1 MSPDAAG
8 GVIDTRVWGTGQS
21 TSLSGALCMDDTRVA
36 WRLHWSQRLGLI
48 SSSLTLRRSSF
59 VTAKPI
65 NQDDT
70 NRVADIAH
78 WPDIAEQRGLRQ
90 PESRRITVISFKAAA
105 KPDRRAESRE
115 NSPCQMTL
123 ASMFRVLYR
132 QNFTGHVLN

>member
-1 MSPDAAG
+1 MLREESSIQGFGVPASQQASAG
-8 GVIDTRVWGTGQS
+8 RCAWM
-21 TSLSGALCMDDTRVA
+21 APRVA
-36 WRLHWSQRLGLI
+36 WRLHWSQRLSLI

-70 NRVADIAH
+70 NKVADIAH

-90 PESRRITVISFKAAA
+90 PESRRITVISFEAAA

-115 NSPCQMTL
+115 NSPCQITL
-123 ASMFRVLYR
+123 TSMLSAYCTAKTLPTTF
-132 QNFTGHVLN
+132 